1 MSVPLRVFW
10 PQGLVPGIRS
20 KNPGGMNTS
29 ASPLPNAP
37 AGLGCARPPL
47 PQEFKFL
54 RTEAI
59 GLATTSAGGHN
70 FPPGRQDLVGGGGGG
85 EVRNM

>member
-1 MSVPLRVFW
+1 MGLSNRGFMSVPLRVFW

-37 AGLGCARPPL
+37 TGLGYARPPL

-59 GLATTSAGGHN
+59 GLATTTNRSQSVA
-70 FPPGRQDLVGGGGGG
+70 PSVT
-85 EVRNM
+85 